1 MSTKKI
7 QTTPRGVAKYC
18 HLVKPS
24 TKFTPEGV
32 YSVSLLLEG
41 EEASALI
48 DKIEEAIQANI
59 EEIRKELKNPRKPIK
74 ENDRP
79 YRDEEDKDGNPTGK
93 TIFTFKQK
101 ASATAK
107 DGTKLTFRPVIYDSR
122 GNVIHPKD
130 IGFGS
135 VLRVGYELIPYY
147 NPSTGAGVQLRLRGV
162 QIIELRTGELTAESM
177 GFGIEEDG
185 YVADETDETGTAL
198 AKAEA
203 ADAAPNP
210 DESDF

>member
-1 MSTKKI
+1 MSTKKF
-7 QTTPRGVAKYC
+7 QTTPRGTAKYC

-24 TKFTPEGV
+24 TKFNPEGV

-41 EEASALI
+41 EEASDLI
-48 DKIEEAIQANI
+48 DKIEAAIQANLD
-59 EEIRKELKNPRKPIK
+59 EIRKELKNPRKPIK

-79 YRDEEDKDGNPTGK
+79 YKDDEDKDGNPTGK
-93 TIFTFKQK
+93 TLFTFKQK

-107 DGTKLTFRPVIYDSR
+107 DGTKLTFRPAIYDSR
-122 GNVIHPKD
+122 GTVIHPKD

-135 VLRVGYELIPYY
+135 VVRVGFEIAPYY
-147 NPSTGAGVQLRLRGV
+147 NASTGAGVQLRLRGV
-162 QIIELRTGELTAESM
+162 QIIELCTGELTAEAL

-203 ADAAPNP
+203 ADGAPDP